1 MLHAISKQAL
11 VLELIV
17 LDDALAVHH
26 PVFKLTFVNIPVRKI
41 DSTFSFV
48 FYDQKLSVEF
58 RSGHDE
64 TQASCVNLAVIGV
77 ILS

>member
-1 MLHAISKQAL
+1 MLHAISEQAL

-17 LDDALAVHH
+17 LDGALAVHH
-26 PVFKLTFVNIPVRKI
+26 PVFKLTFVNITVRKI
-41 DSTFSFV
+41 DSAFSFV
-48 FYDQKLSVEF
+48 FYDQKLSVKF

-64 TQASCVNLAVIGV
+64 TQTSCLNLAIIGM